1 MRFDGKKVVVTGGA
15 GALGAAVVA
24 MIQKEGGEVWV
35 PVYGAKPAAAPA
47 GVRFVEG
54 IDLTDE
60 GAVEK
65 FYGEVGTVW
74 ASIQTAGGFAMGPIA
89 EMKKGDFLKMME
101 MNAVTAFL
109 CCREAVKRM
118 RAGGAGGRI
127 VNGAAKPALQPVGG
141 RIAYSASK
149 AAVLSITQSLAEE
162 VAAES
167 IWVNAVVPSIMDT
180 PQNRASFP
188 AKTDFTKWPSVE
200 EVASSVGF
208 LASPENRVTRG
219 GAVPVY
225 GRS

>member
-1 MRFDGKKVVVTGGA
+1 MQFDGKKVVVTGGA

-35 PVYGAKPAAAPA
+35 PVNKGKPANAPA

-54 IDLTDE
+54 VDLTDE

-65 FYGEVGTVW
+65 FYAAVGGLW
-74 ASIQTAGGFAMGPIA
+74 ASIQTAGGFAMSKIG
-89 EMKKGDFLKMME
+89 ETKKGDFLKMME

-109 CCREAVKRM
+109 CCREAVKGM
-118 RAGGAGGRI
+118 RAGRAGGRI
-127 VNGAAKPALQPVGG
+127 VNVAAKPALHPVGG
-141 RIAYSASK
+141 MIAYSASK
-149 AAVLSITQSLAEE
+149 AAVLSVTQSLAEE
-162 VAAES
+162 VAGEK

-188 AKTDFTKWPSVE
+188 AGTDFTKWPSVE
-200 EVASSVGF
+200 EVASTVVF
-208 LASPENRVTRG
+208 LASGENRVTRG